1 LRGEIPLYTCLIG
14 TTVQEV
20 YATHPDLRAVCD
32 RTLSEHVAQLT
43 RDLVAAKKRY
53 ASKAAW
59 DPESVG
65 YFMQCVLQGAFI
77 FAKAK
82 QNPKIATASLGH
94 LRNYLVTLLGHPRNR
109 KRKE

>member
-1 LRGEIPLYTCLIG
+1 
-14 TTVQEV
+14 
-20 YATHPDLRAVCD
+20 
-32 RTLSEHVAQLT
+32 
-43 RDLVAAKKRY
+43 
-53 ASKAAW
+53 
-59 DPESVG
+59 
-65 YFMQCVLQGAFI
+65 MQCVLQGAFI